1 MGALEKKLSGVCLV
15 RSSLFCNL
23 ALLIGSVLIID
34 SSWAGAR
41 ESCAQR
47 RAELVFQIE
56 RADKADNVYRKSGLE
71 QALANVERYCREP
84 SAQDDRSITIEKAE
98 AEVRRRQ
105 NYLKAAR
112 QYGDVKVIKKQEARL
127 ERAQTKL
134 QKLMDE

>member
-1 MGALEKKLSGVCLV
+1 MRSTLLWNLSLLV
-15 RSSLFCNL
+15 
-23 ALLIGSVLIID
+23 GGVLIID
-34 SSWAGAR
+34 SSWGGAR
-41 ESCAQR
+41 ENCAQR

-84 SAQDDRSITIEKAE
+84 SAQDDRSSAIEKAE

>member
-1 MGALEKKLSGVCLV
+1 V
-15 RSSLFCNL
+15 RS
-23 ALLIGSVLIID
+23 ALLWNLSLLVGGVFIID

-56 RADKADNVYRKSGLE
+56 RADRADNVYRKSGLE
-71 QALANVERYCREP
+71 QAIANVERYCREP
-84 SAQDDRSITIEKAE
+84 SAQDDRLSAIQKAE

>member
-1 MGALEKKLSGVCLV
+1 M
-15 RSSLFCNL
+15 
-23 ALLIGSVLIID
+23 ALLIGCVLIID
-34 SSWAGAR
+34 SSRGDSR

-71 QALANVERYCREP
+71 QALANVERNCREP
-84 SAQDDRSITIEKAE
+84 SAQDDRSSAIEKAE

-134 QKLMDE
+134 QRLMDE

>member
-1 MGALEKKLSGVCLV
+1 MRSTLLWNLSLLV
-15 RSSLFCNL
+15 
-23 ALLIGSVLIID
+23 GGVLIID
-34 SSWAGAR
+34 SSCAGAR

-56 RADKADNVYRKSGLE
+56 RADEADNVYRKSGLE

-84 SAQDDRSITIEKAE
+84 SAQDDRSSAIEKAE

-134 QKLMDE
+134 QELMDE

>member
-1 MGALEKKLSGVCLV
+1 M
-15 RSSLFCNL
+15 
-23 ALLIGSVLIID
+23 GSVLIID

-47 RAELVFQIE
+47 RAELVLQIE
-56 RADKADNVYRKSGLE
+56 RAEAADNVYRMSGLE
-71 QALANVERYCREP
+71 QALANVERYCQET
-84 SAQDDRSITIEKAE
+84 SAQDDRSSAIQKAA

-105 NYLKAAR
+105 NYLDAAR
-112 QYGDVKVIKKQEARL
+112 QYGDMKVIKKQEARL

>member
-1 MGALEKKLSGVCLV
+1 MSP
-15 RSSLFCNL
+15 SLFCNL
-23 ALLIGSVLIID
+23 SLLFGSVLIVD

-56 RADKADNVYRKSGLE
+56 RAEAAGNVYRKFGLE
-71 QALANVERYCREP
+71 QALANVERYCQEP
-84 SAQDDRSITIEKAE
+84 SAQDDRSSAMQKAEAE

-105 NYLKAAR
+105 NYLEAAR
-112 QYGDVKVIKKQEARL
+112 QYGDVKIIRKQEARL

>member
-1 MGALEKKLSGVCLV
+1 MSP
-15 RSSLFCNL
+15 SLFCNL
-23 ALLIGSVLIID
+23 SLLFGSVLIVD

-56 RADKADNVYRKSGLE
+56 RAEAAGNVYRKSGLE
-71 QALANVERYCREP
+71 QALANVERYCQEP
-84 SAQDDRSITIEKAE
+84 SAQDDRSSAMQKAE

-105 NYLKAAR
+105 NYLEAAR
-112 QYGDVKVIKKQEARL
+112 QYGDVKIIRKQEARL

>member
-1 MGALEKKLSGVCLV
+1 M
-15 RSSLFCNL
+15 
-23 ALLIGSVLIID
+23 GSVLIID

-47 RAELVFQIE
+47 RAELVLQIE
-56 RADKADNVYRKSGLE
+56 RAEAADNVYRQSGLE
-71 QALANVERYCREP
+71 QALANVERYCQEP
-84 SAQDDRSITIEKAE
+84 SAQDDRSSAIQKAE

-105 NYLKAAR
+105 NHLKAAR

-134 QKLMDE
+134 QRLMDE

>member
-1 MGALEKKLSGVCLV
+1 LLWNLSLLV
-15 RSSLFCNL
+15 
-23 ALLIGSVLIID
+23 GGVLIID
-34 SSWAGAR
+34 SSWAVAR

-47 RAELVFQIE
+47 HAELVFQIE
-56 RADKADNVYRKSGLE
+56 RADKSDNVYRKSGLE

-84 SAQDDRSITIEKAE
+84 SAQDDRSSAIEKTE

-134 QKLMDE
+134 QRLMDE

>member
-1 MGALEKKLSGVCLV
+1 MSP
-15 RSSLFCNL
+15 SLFCNL
-23 ALLIGSVLIID
+23 SLLIGSVLLID
-34 SSWAGAR
+34 SSWAGSR

-56 RADKADNVYRKSGLE
+56 RAEATGNVYRQSGLE
-71 QALANVERYCREP
+71 QALANVERYCQEP
-84 SAQDDRSITIEKAE
+84 LAQDDRSSAMQKAE

-105 NYLKAAR
+105 NYLEAAR
-112 QYGDVKVIKKQEARL
+112 QYGDVKIIRKQEARL

>member
-1 MGALEKKLSGVCLV
+1 M
-15 RSSLFCNL
+15 RS
-23 ALLIGSVLIID
+23 ALLWNLSLLVGGVLIID
-34 SSWAGAR
+34 SSWAVAR

-47 RAELVFQIE
+47 HAELVFQIE
-56 RADKADNVYRKSGLE
+56 RADKSDNVYRKSGLE

-84 SAQDDRSITIEKAE
+84 SAQDDRSSAIEKAE

>member
-1 MGALEKKLSGVCLV
+1 LVGGV
-15 RSSLFCNL
+15 F
-23 ALLIGSVLIID
+23 IID

-56 RADKADNVYRKSGLE
+56 RADRADNVYRKSGLE

-84 SAQDDRSITIEKAE
+84 SAQDDRLSAIQKAE

-134 QKLMDE
+134 QRLMDE

>member
-1 MGALEKKLSGVCLV
+1 M
-15 RSSLFCNL
+15 RSTPLWSLF
-23 ALLIGSVLIID
+23 LLVGGVFIID
-34 SSWAGAR
+34 NSWAGAR

-84 SAQDDRSITIEKAE
+84 SVQDDRSNTIEKAE

-112 QYGDVKVIKKQEARL
+112 QYGDVKVIRKQEARL

>member
-1 MGALEKKLSGVCLV
+1 M
-15 RSSLFCNL
+15 RPSLFCNL
-23 ALLIGSVLIID
+23 SLLIGSVLIID
-34 SSWAGAR
+34 ISSAGAR

-56 RADKADNVYRKSGLE
+56 RAEAADNVYRQSGLE
-71 QALANVERYCREP
+71 QALANVERYCQEP
-84 SAQDDRSITIEKAE
+84 SAQDDRSSAMQKAE

-105 NYLKAAR
+105 NYLEAAR
-112 QYGDVKVIKKQEARL
+112 QYGDVKVIRQQEARL